1 MKRVIK
7 AADDFFDNEFTFDI
21 SDDFIENTIKPKLRE
36 AITAKYGKRFK
47 SIGIDFDDDRFDE
60 ARVYIQV
67 DVYNKDVHKGG
78 AEFRFVRYK
87 SYFDESD
94 FYQHLNTTISRFVSD
109 LI

>member
-7 AADDFFDNEFTFDI
+7 AADDFFDAEFTFDL
-21 SDDFIENTIKPKLRE
+21 SDDFIEQSVIPKLRE
-36 AITAKYGKRFK
+36 AITDKYGRRFK
-47 SIGIDFDDDRFDE
+47 NIGIDFDDVRFNE
-60 ARVYIQV
+60 ARVDIQV

-78 AEFRFVRYK
+78 AEFRFIRYT

-94 FYQHLNTTISRFVSD
+94 FYQHLNTTISQFVSN